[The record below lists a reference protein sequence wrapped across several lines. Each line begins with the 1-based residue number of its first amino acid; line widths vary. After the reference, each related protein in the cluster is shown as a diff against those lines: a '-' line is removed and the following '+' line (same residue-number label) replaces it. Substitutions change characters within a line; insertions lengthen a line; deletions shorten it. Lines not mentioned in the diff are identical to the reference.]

1 MNINNWA
8 VNIKGLTIVHRVLR
22 DKILNQSCIKNL
34 QENYINY
41 VIPYHFKNKNQKIR
55 MFADVSEK
63 YAKYL
68 RLYIKYSEVITEP
81 VSDQVEQE
89 ILLKKDSGNRSPSKA
104 RLGNP
109 LYLCDLETFLNLP
122 FHVLWLL
129 VGDAATW
136 VSY

>member
-81 VSDQVEQE
+81 VSDQLEQE
-89 ILLKKDSGNRSPSKA
+89 ILLKNLKQLQKFCFTIFDILKD
-104 RLGNP
+104 
-109 LYLCDLETFLNLP
+109 
-122 FHVLWLL
+122 
-129 VGDAATW
+129 
-136 VSY
+136 